1 MLLRCYHRHVV
12 LYQYNSDLIPGNVQ
26 PISIHVKRRDPIV
39 NKLKRSSTEE
49 KSMQEPINTQ
59 GSVLPGIN
67 GDDEIKQNYKRWKKN
82 APYIYDTL
90 ITTSL
95 PWPSLTCQWFPDIEQ
110 CADGYDIHRILLG
123 TQTSGQGDEFLRI
136 GHVKL
141 PRSDSLVDLS
151 KYDPDLGEV
160 GGYKNT
166 PAQVQIHQKILHSGE
181 INRARYMPQNFDVL
195 ATFSSDG
202 NIYVF
207 DRTKHPLQP
216 RETFQPDAVLNYH
229 QDEGYGLSWNP
240 HTEGLLVSGSSD
252 TQVAL
257 WDITKLKSEHEV
269 MNPISTWQQTHDL
282 PVNEVEFSPIDKNM
296 FGCVSD
302 AGKLTI
308 HDIRSND
315 VSQSATLESG
325 HALNTLAFNKA
336 NEHLIATGGT
346 DNNIILWDLR
356 KLPSHL
362 HTLKG
367 HSGSIV
373 ALDWSPRDPTIL
385 ASASIDQT
393 AILWDA
399 SRIGTTSTSDTPP
412 EMVMI
417 HAGHSGALF
426 DLSWNCNRT
435 WMLATTAE
443 DNRLDV
449 WEPSRNIVLEA

>member
-1 MLLRCYHRHVV
+1 MVSVTVMLCQCDPDGL
-12 LYQYNSDLIPGNVQ
+12 PGNRA
-26 PISIHVKRRDPIV
+26 SRYT
-39 NKLKRSSTEE
+39 LKTRFIFINQIDRAQETL
-49 KSMQEPINTQ
+49 MQESITAP
-59 GSVLPGIN
+59 GSLGSETSPDV
-67 GDDEIKQNYKRWKKN
+67 EIKNNYKRWKKN

-90 ITTSL
+90 VTTSL

-110 CADGYDIHRILLG
+110 CSDGYDTHRILLG

-141 PRSDSLVDLS
+141 PRSDGQIDPS

-160 GGYKNT
+160 GGYKNS
-166 PAQVQIHQKILHSGE
+166 PAQVQIHQKILHNGE

-195 ATFSSDG
+195 ATFSSNG

-229 QDEGYGLSWNP
+229 QEEGYGLSWNSY
-240 HTEGLLVSGSSD
+240 TEGLLVSGSSD
-252 TQVAL
+252 TYVAL
-257 WDITKLKSEHEV
+257 WDITKLKSEYEV
-269 MNPISTWQQTHDL
+269 MTPISTWQDSHDSPL
-282 PVNEVEFSPIDKNM
+282 NEVEFSPLDKNK

-302 AGKLTI
+302 SGKLMI
-308 HDIRSND
+308 HDIRSRE
-315 VSQSATLESG
+315 VSQSATLASG
-325 HALNTLAFNKA
+325 NALNTLAFNKA
-336 NEHLIATGGT
+336 NENLLATGGT
-346 DNNIILWDLR
+346 DNSIILWDLR

-362 HTLKG
+362 HTLTG

-373 ALDWSPRDPTIL
+373 ALEWSPRDPTIL

-393 AILWDA
+393 AIIWDA
-399 SRIGTTSTSDTPP
+399 SRIGTESTSGVSP
-412 EMVMI
+412 EILMI
-417 HAGHSGALF
+417 HGGHSGALF
-426 DLSWNCNRT
+426 DLSWNCTRP

-449 WEPSRNIVLEA
+449 WQPSRNIVLENKDTELMK